1 MRALPLLLV
10 ICLGCIGCKKK
21 EHTVSQDS
29 VNEPHLPMIGTVMH
43 SDIDEVRRLA
53 AMGIGLNERA
63 P

>member
-1 MRALPLLLV
+1 M
-10 ICLGCIGCKKK
+10 
-21 EHTVSQDS
+21 SQDS